1 MKVTVNV
8 ELSGAHAI
16 THRAFDYENENA
28 ENVVAWIAGII
39 KSATSVGHKVVGVEW
54 GL

>member
-1 MKVTVNV
+1 MKVAVNV

-16 THRAFDYENENA
+16 THRVLEFQDENA
-28 ENVVAWIAGII
+28 EHVVAWIAGVI
-39 KSATSVGHKVVGVEW
+39 KSATRVGHKVVGVEW